1 MEEEQ
6 RKQGRY
12 LREVIEF
19 HHRWPTINPDDV
31 QGAASSSPPGPKVRL
46 APYSPTYW
54 PRDGSVLLS
63 VHSTATGDEVKR
75 GWREIKRG
83 LRLNQRRVRIGER
96 SIKIRIYDMYQA
108 GFTFPQIAKAVK
120 KSRSTVYALY
130 DSVVRDIQGVGP
142 GSQRGLDPNFDL
154 NEHVAAGCPS
164 CNKGRLCALV
174 EEFYGLKE
182 FRGREVLYGD
192 IGKAEVRQLRLAQGR
207 KLPRSPQI

>member
-1 MEEEQ
+1 MSQSKSPSREITGEEYLRQCTLRNPAFRKEQKEFSNRWNSQTLLFTEPSIVARKKRGQPIEAFMEEEQ

-83 LRLNQRRVRIGER
+83 LRLNQRRVRI
-96 SIKIRIYDMYQA
+96 
-108 GFTFPQIAKAVK
+108 
-120 KSRSTVYALY
+120 
-130 DSVVRDIQGVGP
+130 
-142 GSQRGLDPNFDL
+142 
-154 NEHVAAGCPS
+154 
-164 CNKGRLCALV
+164 
-174 EEFYGLKE
+174 
-182 FRGREVLYGD
+182 
-192 IGKAEVRQLRLAQGR
+192 
-207 KLPRSPQI
+207 